1 MLTIR
6 NMKKTAN
13 SICNSKKR
21 INYLGMSLTKVAK
34 SRYSEKHKMLLK
46 GTNKWKGARVPGT
59 GGGHVDHPKAIDGR
73 AAIPTKTSRRLSL
86 QKEENRPK
94 LPKHRAF

>member
-21 INYLGMSLTKVAK
+21 INYLGMSLIKVAK

-59 GGGHVDHPKAIDGR
+59 GGGHVDHPKAQ
-73 AAIPTKTSRRLSL
+73 SHRRPRGNPYQNLTATFFAERG
-86 QKEENRPK
+86 KP
-94 LPKHRAF
+94 P